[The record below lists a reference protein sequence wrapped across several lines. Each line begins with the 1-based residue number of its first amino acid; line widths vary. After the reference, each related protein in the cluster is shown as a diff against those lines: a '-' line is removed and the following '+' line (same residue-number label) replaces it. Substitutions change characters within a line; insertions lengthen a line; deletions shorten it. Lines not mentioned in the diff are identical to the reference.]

1 MHPGEHG
8 SDAAAPDDAVEAVL
22 ATYRGPYPLRLR
34 ENRHGSECTL
44 LSAHMVAGS
53 LTSQFFAGIL
63 ASGPVDPA
71 CEELVCSDTTDGT
84 LRVR

>member
-1 MHPGEHG
+1 
-8 SDAAAPDDAVEAVL
+8 
-22 ATYRGPYPLRLR
+22 
-34 ENRHGSECTL
+34 
-44 LSAHMVAGS
+44 MVAGS